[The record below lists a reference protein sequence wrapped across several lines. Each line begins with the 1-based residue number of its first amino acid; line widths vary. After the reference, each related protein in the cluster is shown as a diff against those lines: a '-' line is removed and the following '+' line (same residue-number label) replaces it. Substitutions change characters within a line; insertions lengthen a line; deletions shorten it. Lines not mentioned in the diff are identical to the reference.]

1 MQINNVQ
8 CFEKDRKIERQKDR
22 KTGMKYCSLV
32 FRVLVPGGYKEMSS
46 IFADQ

>member
-1 MQINNVQ
+1 MASKLIPYIVL
-8 CFEKDRKIERQKDR
+8 RKTERQKDR
-22 KTGMKYCSLV
+22 KTGMNYCSLV